1 MDAPVTA
8 SHRLRI
14 ACSQCSLRE
23 LCLPIGLSG
32 SELDQ
37 LDTLISTRRRLAPGQ
52 TLFRA
57 GSAFDALYAVRRGFL
72 KSTILSSDGRE
83 QVTGFHMPGEIV
95 GLDGIDGGVH
105 RTDATA
111 LEDTEAC
118 EIAYDDFA
126 SVAERFPQL
135 QSNLSRL
142 MSREVARDHQV
153 MLLLGSFNAEERIA
167 SFLLNL
173 SQRYVMRGYSARR
186 FLLRMTRAEIGSYV
200 GMKIE
205 TVSRT
210 LSRLQARGL
219 LRIEQKAVE
228 IVDLDA
234 LEHLAKS
241 SSPHC
246 G

>member
-1 MDAPVTA
+1 MDAPATTP
-8 SHRLRI
+8 HLLRV

-32 SELDQ
+32 DELDQ
-37 LDTLISTRRRLAPGQ
+37 LDTLISKRRRLAAGQ
-52 TLFRA
+52 KLFRA
-57 GSAFDALYAVRRGFL
+57 GAAFASLYAVRRGFL
-72 KSTILSSDGRE
+72 KSTIPANDGRE

-95 GLDGIDGGVH
+95 GLDGIDGGLH

-118 EIAYDDFA
+118 EIAYEDFTT
-126 SVAERFPQL
+126 VAERFPQL

-142 MSREVARDHQV
+142 MSREVAHDHRV
-153 MLLLGSFNAEERIA
+153 MLLLGSFNADERIA
-167 SFLLNL
+167 SFLLDL
-173 SQRYVMRGYSARR
+173 SRRYAMRGYSPCR

-200 GMKIE
+200 GMKLE

-210 LSRLQARGL
+210 LSRLRTRGL
-219 LRIEQKAVE
+219 LKIEYKAVE

-234 LEHLAKS
+234 LERVARQ